1 MYIIGIDIGKNHHEA
16 SIVSP
21 EGKQIGHSLR
31 FATTHKGADSLMSF
45 IFNNIGNSSCIFGME
60 ATGHY
65 WYPIYSFLKARGYT
79 IYVINPIQSD
89 SLRKMYIRQTKN
101 DSIDSFLI
109 AEVIRFGQF
118 TTTSMA
124 DEKTAKYPGKRGNDI
139 CIKIAENVDESDC
152 WDVETYLDAEVVD
165 AQTVTRIEDL
175 RENAFVEFGG
185 TGGLT
190 AAAGIYLTG
199 GTTAAATG
207 SAYTA
212 FLEAAEKED
221 FNALAYNGA
230 DEKTKKL
237 FVNFTKRMRE
247 EEGVKFVT
255 VLHDYPAADHE
266 GVISV
271 GTAAE
276 LVYWTA
282 GASAGAEVNESLTN
296 AAYDGEYE
304 VDARLKKSDYIKGIR
319 KGQLLFYEEDGTL
332 RVLRD
337 INSFTSFAAAK
348 NSDFS
353 SNRVVRVLDSI
364 ANDVANIFSKY
375 YLGKQ
380 SNNANGRN
388 LLKAEI
394 LAYHE
399 ELMKLEAI
407 EGFTA
412 DDITVEKGTEKQDVV
427 VYEAI
432 QPVDAMEKLY
442 MKVEVA

>member
-1 MYIIGIDIGKNHHEA
+1 MAHGDHLKYSGKPKAGKKTFLRLVSYVACDRRLLIVIGVLIVVSIAANLTGSYMLRPIINNYI
-16 SIVSP
+16 
-21 EGKQIGHSLR
+21 L
-31 FATTHKGADSLMSF
+31 
-45 IFNNIGNSSCIFGME
+45 
-60 ATGHY
+60 
-65 WYPIYSFLKARGYT
+65 
-79 IYVINPIQSD
+79 
-89 SLRKMYIRQTKN
+89 
-101 DSIDSFLI
+101 
-109 AEVIRFGQF
+109 
-118 TTTSMA
+118 
-124 DEKTAKYPGKRGNDI
+124 PGDFHGL
-139 CIKIAENVDESDC
+139 V
-152 WDVETYLDAEVVD
+152 
-165 AQTVTRIEDL
+165 RIL
-175 RENAFVEFGG
+175 LV
-185 TGGLT
+185 L
-190 AAAGIYLTG
+190 AGIYLTG

>member
-1 MYIIGIDIGKNHHEA
+1 MTQNKVLPGAYINF
-16 SIVSP
+16 VSRP
-21 EGKQIGHSLR
+21 RAMGSLGER
-31 FATTHKGADSLMSF
+31 GVV
-45 IFNNIGNSSCIFGME
+45 CVGME
-60 ATGHY
+60 LDWGREGMTDIAAAECRTNCREL
-65 WYPIYSFLKARGYT
+65 FGYT
-79 IYVINPIQSD
+79 
-89 SLRKMYIRQTKN
+89 
-101 DSIDSFLI
+101 
-109 AEVIRFGQF
+109 
-118 TTTSMA
+118 
-124 DEKTAKYPGKRGNDI
+124 
-139 CIKIAENVDESDC
+139 
-152 WDVETYLDAEVVD
+152 YLSE
-165 AQTVTRIEDL
+165 EMKDL
-175 RENAFVEFGG
+175 RELFAHAKEGKLYRLNGG
-185 TGGLT
+185 EKARMTQDGLT
-190 AAAGIYLTG
+190 VTAGVYLTG

-276 LVYWTA
+276 LVYWMA

-296 AAYDGEYE
+296 TAYDGEYE
-304 VDARLKKSDYIKGIR
+304 VDAKLKKSDYIKGIR

-364 ANDVANIFSKY
+364 ANDVANIFSRY

-442 MKVEVA
+442 MKVEVV

>member
-1 MYIIGIDIGKNHHEA
+1 MTQNKVLPGAYINFVSRPRAMGSLGERGVVCVGMELDWGREGMTDIAAAECRTNCRELFGYTYLSEEMKDLRELFAHA
-16 SIVSP
+16 K
-21 EGKQIGHSLR
+21 EGKLYRLNG
-31 FATTHKGADSLMSF
+31 G
-45 IFNNIGNSSCIFGME
+45 E
-60 ATGHY
+60 
-65 WYPIYSFLKARGYT
+65 KARMTQDGLT
-79 IYVINPIQSD
+79 V
-89 SLRKMYIRQTKN
+89 
-101 DSIDSFLI
+101 
-109 AEVIRFGQF
+109 
-118 TTTSMA
+118 
-124 DEKTAKYPGKRGNDI
+124 TAKYPGKRGNDI

-175 RENAFVEFGG
+175 QENAFVEFGG
-185 TGGLT
+185 TGVLT
-190 AAAGIYLTG
+190 AAAGVYLTG

-296 AAYDGEYE
+296 TAYDGEYE

-364 ANDVANIFSKY
+364 ANDVANIFSRY

-412 DDITVEKGTEKQDVV
+412 DDITVEKGAEKQDVV

-442 MKVEVA
+442 MKVEVV

>member
-1 MYIIGIDIGKNHHEA
+1 MTQNKVLPGAYINF
-16 SIVSP
+16 VSRP
-21 EGKQIGHSLR
+21 RAMGSLGER
-31 FATTHKGADSLMSF
+31 GVV
-45 IFNNIGNSSCIFGME
+45 CVGME
-60 ATGHY
+60 LDWGREGMTDIAAAEGRTNCRELFGYTYLSEEMKDLRELFAHAKEVKLY
-65 WYPIYSFLKARGYT
+65 RLNGGEKARMTQDGLT
-79 IYVINPIQSD
+79 V
-89 SLRKMYIRQTKN
+89 
-101 DSIDSFLI
+101 
-109 AEVIRFGQF
+109 
-118 TTTSMA
+118 
-124 DEKTAKYPGKRGNDI
+124 TAKYPGKRGNDI

-255 VLHDYPAADHE
+255 VL
-266 GVISV
+266 
-271 GTAAE
+271 
-276 LVYWTA
+276 
-282 GASAGAEVNESLTN
+282 ASAGAEVNESLTN
-296 AAYDGEYE
+296 TAYDGEYE

>member
-1 MYIIGIDIGKNHHEA
+1 MTQNKVLPGAYINF
-16 SIVSP
+16 VSRP
-21 EGKQIGHSLR
+21 RAMGSLGER
-31 FATTHKGADSLMSF
+31 GVV
-45 IFNNIGNSSCIFGME
+45 CVGME
-60 ATGHY
+60 LDWGREGMTDIAAAEGRTNCREL
-65 WYPIYSFLKARGYT
+65 FGYT
-79 IYVINPIQSD
+79 
-89 SLRKMYIRQTKN
+89 
-101 DSIDSFLI
+101 
-109 AEVIRFGQF
+109 
-118 TTTSMA
+118 
-124 DEKTAKYPGKRGNDI
+124 
-139 CIKIAENVDESDC
+139 
-152 WDVETYLDAEVVD
+152 YLSE
-165 AQTVTRIEDL
+165 
-175 RENAFVEFGG
+175 
-185 TGGLT
+185 
-190 AAAGIYLTG
+190 
-199 GTTAAATG
+199 
-207 SAYTA
+207 
-212 FLEAAEKED
+212 AEKED

-296 AAYDGEYE
+296 TAYDGEYE
-304 VDARLKKSDYIKGIR
+304 VDAKLKKSDYIKGIR

-412 DDITVEKGTEKQDVV
+412 DDITVEKGAEKQDVV

-442 MKVEVA
+442 MKVEVV

>member
-1 MYIIGIDIGKNHHEA
+1 MTQNKVLPGAYINF
-16 SIVSP
+16 VSRP
-21 EGKQIGHSLR
+21 RAMGSLGER
-31 FATTHKGADSLMSF
+31 GVV
-45 IFNNIGNSSCIFGME
+45 CVGME
-60 ATGHY
+60 LDWGREGMTDIAAAEGRTNCRELFGYTYLSEEMKDLRELFAHAKEVKLY
-65 WYPIYSFLKARGYT
+65 RLNGGEKARMTQDGLT
-79 IYVINPIQSD
+79 V
-89 SLRKMYIRQTKN
+89 
-101 DSIDSFLI
+101 
-109 AEVIRFGQF
+109 
-118 TTTSMA
+118 
-124 DEKTAKYPGKRGNDI
+124 TAKYPGKRGNDI

-432 QPVDAMEKLY
+432 QIGKIDVEEAAMEEE
-442 MKVEVA
+442 MKFTFGGVELLDKFNQM